1 MERES
6 PKKKKGWKKVEGAER
21 KDDRRYGGEGRE
33 IQKEVKGLG
42 EGGGGI
48 SSDTEV
54 DTQRGGAGRGWG
66 HGRVAEWGP
75 SRAQAGPDRAT
86 KGRFLPLTSLLKVP
100 SGFLAARWCASSPT
114 STPRRDRL
122 RSHPRHTAPPLY
134 SVLISMYLTFIDSA
148 PHTSA
153 LRPSS
158 PPRPLPPHPARSTPP
173 STTAPSSEKF
183 FHFASSPLI
192 RFEGCSR
199 AVKRAFSLVL
209 VSYRFFY
216 DDRHD
221 SSASFETLRFLLH
234 GFYTF
239 HLNLAG
245 LGTASISFPSLSFG
259 KEGRRKIDGEDF
271 SSFSKIDFEKFVIA
285 RPKNF
290 AFVPFECCLRL
301 QILSSTKFFVGS
313 PIQENRSIHES
324 YFYLRTRGMK
334 VARFCDASGR
344 TTFVDSIEEE
354 KREKKILFDV
364 KK

>member
-1 MERES
+1 MLSVVSVYNTQPGVLLVLLVLLLLVERRISRKHRESRLSNSWRRSCVERES

-245 LGTASISFPSLSFG
+245 LGTASISFPYHLG
-259 KEGRRKIDGEDF
+259 KRDGGRSMEKTFRVSRKLI
-271 SSFSKIDFEKFVIA
+271 SRNS
-285 RPKNF
+285 
-290 AFVPFECCLRL
+290 
-301 QILSSTKFFVGS
+301 
-313 PIQENRSIHES
+313 
-324 YFYLRTRGMK
+324 
-334 VARFCDASGR
+334 
-344 TTFVDSIEEE
+344 
-354 KREKKILFDV
+354 
-364 KK
+364 

>member
-1 MERES
+1 MLSVVSVYNTQPGVLLVLLVLLLLVERRISRKHRESRLSNSWRRSCVERES
-6 PKKKKGWKKVEGAER
+6 PRKKKGWKKVEGAER

-100 SGFLAARWCASSPT
+100 SGFLAARWCASSRT

-122 RSHPRHTAPPLY
+122 RSHPRHTALFRSY
-134 SVLISMYLTFIDSA
+134 FMMYLTFIDSA

-158 PPRPLPPHPARSTPP
+158 PPGPLPPHPARSTPP

-183 FHFASSPLI
+183 FHFAFHRSSSD
-192 RFEGCSR
+192 SR
-199 AVKRAFSLVL
+199 AVRG
-209 VSYRFFY
+209 
-216 DDRHD
+216 
-221 SSASFETLRFLLH
+221 LL
-234 GFYTF
+234 
-239 HLNLAG
+239 NE
-245 LGTASISFPSLSFG
+245 PS
-259 KEGRRKIDGEDF
+259 R
-271 SSFSKIDFEKFVIA
+271 SFSYLLSIF
-285 RPKNF
+285 
-290 AFVPFECCLRL
+290 LR
-301 QILSSTKFFVGS
+301 
-313 PIQENRSIHES
+313 R
-324 YFYLRTRGMK
+324 
-334 VARFCDASGR
+334 
-344 TTFVDSIEEE
+344 
-354 KREKKILFDV
+354 
-364 KK
+364 